1 MPVNLPALNINDG
14 AFKVPVQTSSLLL
27 KPVQRLQ
34 VGDYTSGQVNGTG
47 VFDKIMSGISAHLK
61 AEFDRDRITG
71 AEYTKAYITLT
82 QSAMATALQFMMNAE
97 TTFWAS
103 QGSQIDAIS
112 GLIRLESD
120 RVAYATAQYNFEVL
134 LPLQRDQAQIQLDT
148 ATYNL
153 QHTLPAQLTLTQK
166 QTDLAEKQTDL
177 VEKQAETQ
185 DFQTDLVKWNS
196 QIAEYNLTAT
206 LPAQLTLT
214 EKQTDLVEKQTL
226 ATTEQAEAQRAQ
238 TLDTRS
244 DGTTPVA
251 GVLGKQKSLLTRQ
264 EMAYQ
269 RDSEVK
275 AAKLFVDP
283 WITMKTMDEGL
294 TPPTGFTN
302 SSLDDILTA
311 LKANNGF

>member
-71 AEYTKAYITLT
+71 AEYTKAYIALT

-153 QHTLPAQLTLTQK
+153 QHTLPAQL
-166 QTDLAEKQTDL
+166 DLL
-177 VEKQAETQ
+177 EKQAETQ

-196 QIAEYNLTAT
+196 QIAEYNLTTT
-206 LPAQLTLT
+206 LPAQLILT

-251 GVLGKQKSLLTRQ
+251 GVLGKQKALLTRQ
-264 EMAYQ
+264 ETAYQ

-302 SSLDDILTA
+302 SSLDEILTA
-311 LKANNGF
+311 LKTNNGF

>member
-71 AEYTKAYITLT
+71 AEYTKAYIALT

-153 QHTLPAQLTLTQK
+153 QHTLPAQL
-166 QTDLAEKQTDL
+166 DLL
-177 VEKQAETQ
+177 EKQAETQ

-196 QIAEYNLTAT
+196 QIAEYNLTTT
-206 LPAQLTLT
+206 LPAQLILT

-238 TLDTRS
+238 TLDTR
-244 DGTTPVA
+244 
-251 GVLGKQKSLLTRQ
+251 
-264 EMAYQ
+264 
-269 RDSEVK
+269 
-275 AAKLFVDP
+275 
-283 WITMKTMDEGL
+283 
-294 TPPTGFTN
+294 
-302 SSLDDILTA
+302 
-311 LKANNGF
+311 